1 MADLL
6 SYVASGIVFL
16 AALIKLCAIRPA
28 SPTPAQRHLLIALV
42 AFAPAHAL
50 AVPTTQLLTAP
61 VDPFPYATNL
71 ASNALAMLAG
81 HSLVAMLCHALGG
94 HPAPSSPTRRRALTA
109 LLVIALVTM
118 LGLLLASDVEFQGEF
133 AATAAHHTSL
143 VAYQV
148 VFLAFMGFCA
158 ARFMLLLRQYLSRPD
173 VEPVMR
179 WGLRGVVLGAGVGLL
194 WIAWAILTMATT
206 YIDRPLVEHP
216 AVVAEVVGAV
226 CVTFMGLGST
236 LSAWGGWLQRTIHG
250 WRVLGAL
257 RGITPLWRLVATVLP
272 EIALHQATLTH
283 PELLL
288 YRRVIEIRDAQR
300 RLLSYVP
307 PGIDASV
314 RLACAREHRL
324 DTIAIRIEAAAL
336 VAAID
341 GYRAG
346 RRQPAQPARVR
357 DPDITQP
364 TRLAEARWLIRV
376 HAAMRY
382 DRTVAWV
389 VDQARCRQDPA
400 HRAQQV

>member
-50 AVPTTQLLTAP
+50 AVPTTQLITAQ

-71 ASNALAMLAG
+71 VSHALAMLAG
-81 HSLVAMLCHALGG
+81 HSLVAMLCHALDN
-94 HPAPSSPTRRRALTA
+94 PTAPSRTRRRALTA

-118 LGLLLASDVEFQGEF
+118 LGLLVASDVEFQGDF
-133 AATAAHHTSL
+133 TATAAHHAAL

-158 ARFMLLLRQYLSRPD
+158 SRFILLLRRYLSRPD
-173 VEPVMR
+173 VQPVMR
-179 WGLRGVVLGAGVGLL
+179 WGLRGVVLGAGVGLV
-194 WIAWAILTMATT
+194 WIAWAVLTMATT
-206 YIDRPLVEHP
+206 YADRPLVEHP
-216 AVVAEVVGAV
+216 AVVAELVGAV

-236 LSAWGGWLQRTIHG
+236 LSAWGGWMQRTIHG

-257 RGITPLWRLVATVLP
+257 RAITPLWRLLATVLP
-272 EIALHQATLTH
+272 EIGLRQATLTH

-307 PGIDASV
+307 AGIDASV

-341 GYRAG
+341 AYRAG
-346 RRQPAQPARVR
+346 RRQPAQPARLR
-357 DPDITQP
+357 DPATTQP
-364 TRLAEARWLIRV
+364 TPLAEARWLIRV
-376 HAAMRY
+376 HAAMRH
-382 DRTVAWV
+382 DQTVARV
-389 VDQARCRQDPA
+389 VDQARRRQDPA
-400 HRAQQV
+400 HPAQQV